1 MVPDAAV
8 QMLKGRTV
16 VFIARPSPN
25 GGATFTRREVE
36 VGARVDGRAAIIS
49 GLAAGDIIVTSGAF
63 AVKAEFEKGT
73 MPKME
78 M

>member
-1 MVPDAAV
+1 VPDDAV
-8 QMLKGRTV
+8 QTLKGRTV
-16 VFIARPSPN
+16 VFVARPLPN
-25 GGATFTRREVE
+25 GDVSFARREVE
-36 VGARVDGRAAIIS
+36 VGSRTGGRAAILG
-49 GLAAGDIIVTSGAF
+49 GLAAGEVVVTKGAF